1 MLALLGLLGLALT
14 GAALLPPMITEGS
27 PEPDIDEID
36 SDGPDAPSRTVPLDA
51 AFELDGDSAL
61 ESAAPLPQLLS
72 DTGSEAPDVIFGDIL
87 ASGMAD
93 HVEAGA
99 GHDHV
104 DLRDGPDRADGG
116 AGDDEIHGGRGEDT
130 LAGGTGDDALWG
142 HVGDDV
148 LRGGAGDDAI
158 RAGSG
163 HDRLFG
169 GAGHDALGGD
179 LGDDMLHGGAGRDVL
194 HGGAGDDRL
203 DGTGDGSGI
212 GASDF
217 LNGGAG
223 DDVIAAGSGDT
234 AHGGAGGD
242 IFALRSVEAG
252 DPAVIVDFDAAQDR
266 IVVLHPEGAAPELTL
281 EPWPEGLLLRAD
293 GAALL
298 RLDGI
303 DALAPGAVLLLTDPV
318 A

>member
-1 MLALLGLLGLALT
+1 MLALLGLLGLALA
-14 GAALLPPMITEGS
+14 GAALLPPMITEGGS
-27 PEPDIDEID
+27 ESDSDEID
-36 SDGPDAPSRTVPLDA
+36 IDGPGAPPKTVPLDA
-51 AFELDGDSAL
+51 AFALVGDSAF
-61 ESAAPLPQLLS
+61 EAATPLPQRLS

-99 GHDHV
+99 GDDHV

-142 HVGDDV
+142 HVGDDL

-158 RAGSG
+158 RAGAG

-169 GAGHDALGGD
+169 GTGHDALGGD
-179 LGDDMLHGGAGRDVL
+179 LGDDMLNGGAGRDVL

-203 DGTGDGSGI
+203 DGTGDGSGA
-212 GASDF
+212 GAGDF

-223 DDVIAAGSGDT
+223 DDVIAAGAGDT
-234 AHGGAGGD
+234 THGGAGGD
-242 IFALRSVEAG
+242 VFALRSSEAG
-252 DPAVIVDFDAAQDR
+252 DPAVIADFDAAQDR

-281 EPWPEGLLLRAD
+281 EPRPEGLLLRAD

-298 RLDGI
+298 RLAGI
-303 DALAPGAVLLLTDPV
+303 DALTPGAVLLLTDPV